1 MANTNYSYD
10 SQQVSKALTT
20 LNDVSDALKK
30 NGAKL
35 KSELDT
41 MLSTWDSKYKS
52 DFISSNNMQLSEQI
66 QSLAE
71 AVKAYATA
79 VETLSG
85 QLSKKENDA
94 MKVLKGS

>member
-35 KSELDT
+35 KTELDA

-52 DFISSNNMQLSEQI
+52 DFIASNNMQLSEQI
-66 QSLAE
+66 QSLAD

-79 VETLSG
+79 VGTLSG
-85 QLSKKENDA
+85 ELSKKETDA

>member
-1 MANTNYSYD
+1 MANTNYSYN
-10 SQQVSKALTT
+10 SQQVSKALST

-41 MLSTWDSKYKS
+41 MLSNWDSKYKS

-85 QLSKKENDA
+85 QLGKKENEA
-94 MKVLKGS
+94 MKVLKG